1 MSEPEINPTSP
12 QPPPSA
18 GEQSPQVVEP
28 VPAPAPVVDTTPG
41 QIPAS
46 EIQNK
51 KLVSGLLGILVG
63 GLGIHKF
70 YLGYQQEGLIM
81 LLVTVLGGGFGT
93 FLTCGLLAP
102 VLFVMPTIGLIE
114 GVLYLTKSDKEFA
127 DTYLTGRKTWF

>member
-1 MSEPEINPTSP
+1 MSESDPNPTSQ
-12 QPPPSA
+12 QPPPPPA
-18 GEQSPQVVEP
+18 GVPQQAAEPTPVMTAQTSPI
-28 VPAPAPVVDTTPG
+28 A
-41 QIPAS
+41 AS
-46 EIQNK
+46 EIANK

-93 FLTCGLLAP
+93 FLTCGLMAP
-102 VLFVMPTIGLIE
+102 VLIVMPTIGLIE
-114 GVLYLTKSDKEFA
+114 GILYLTKSDKEFA

>member
-1 MSEPEINPTSP
+1 MSESDTNPTPDQPP
-12 QPPPSA
+12 QPPAP
-18 GEQSPQVVEP
+18 EQSQQAPAA
-28 VPAPAPVVDTTPG
+28 APAPVASAEAG
-41 QIPAS
+41 RIPAS

-93 FLTCGLLAP
+93 FLTCGLMAP
-102 VLFVMPTIGLIE
+102 VLIVMPTIGLIE
-114 GVLYLTKSDKEFA
+114 GILYLTKSDKEFA